1 MNSSFESLSI
11 ELLFEFFDYLSPF
24 DLFRIF
30 INLNSRLHAI
40 VHSYPLRL
48 DFRPICRSKFD
59 FICRHLQ
66 PKQVISLIL
75 CDEYVPNRTKLFL
88 DHFPHFKEQF
98 LHLQSVTLIEDG
110 ANTFIDLPIS
120 VSSLSI
126 RSYDTDDYYKND
138 ISEILSRQAKVLTYL
153 KIDSKDLQ
161 HLIEIRFPSLTH
173 LIISGGCYYDGEYID
188 VSSPLENTDVH
199 SLIQQWECFLI
210 HLYLVIDNKSQHST
224 FNLDRFSHCLTHLTL
239 HFDRSK

>member
-1 MNSSFESLSI
+1 MNSSFESLST
-11 ELLFEFFDYLSPF
+11 ELLFEFFDYLCPF

-30 INLNSRLHAI
+30 INLNSHLNAV

-75 CDEYVPNRTKLFL
+75 CDECVPDRVKLFL
-88 DHFPHFKEQF
+88 NHFPYFKEQF
-98 LHLQSVTLIEDG
+98 LHLQSLTLIE
-110 ANTFIDLPIS
+110 AKIITFIDLPTS

-126 RSYDTDDYYKND
+126 RSYDDYYYCNNS
-138 ISEILSRQAKVLTYL
+138 IREIFSQQAKVLTQL

-161 HLIEIRFPSLTH
+161 YLIDIQFPVLTH
-173 LIISGGCYYDGEYID
+173 LIITGEIIMM
-188 VSSPLENTDVH
+188 ENI
-199 SLIQQWECFLI
+199 LIYLLHWKIPMFI
-210 HLYLVIDNKSQHST
+210 H
-224 FNLDRFSHCLTHLTL
+224 
-239 HFDRSK
+239 